1 MAVEP
6 NLIASREY
14 STWKRRPSGEK
25 VLLWLLRT
33 DYLMGF
39 ERYSILYATVCKRYQ
54 LVDKKVEARIK
65 SLPYS
70 DRAMNIMK
78 AERRKQT

>member
-1 MAVEP
+1 MGVEQ
-6 NLIASREY
+6 
-14 STWKRRPSGEK
+14 
-25 VLLWLLRT
+25 
-33 DYLMGF
+33 F
-39 ERYSILYATVCKRYQ
+39 SILYATVCKGFQ

-78 AERRKQT
+78 AERRRES